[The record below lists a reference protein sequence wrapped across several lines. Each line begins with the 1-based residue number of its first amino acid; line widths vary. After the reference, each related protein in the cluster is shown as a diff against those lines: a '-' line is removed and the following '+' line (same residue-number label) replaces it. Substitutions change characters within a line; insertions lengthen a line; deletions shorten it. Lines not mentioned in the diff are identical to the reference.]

1 MATRVALIGT
11 GNCGSLALKQLV
23 NDARFDLTGV
33 CVSSDVKVGRDAGEL
48 AGLNVTTGVAATDD
62 LDVIIA
68 AKPDCIVY
76 CAMATPG
83 RQRRWLTFGASSA
96 RVSTSWVRRPECC
109 STRGR

>member
-1 MATRVALIGT
+1 MTIRVALIGT

-33 CVSSDVKVGRDAGEL
+33 WVSSDVKVGKDAGEL
-48 AGLNVTTGVAATDD
+48 AGLNVTTGVAATND
-62 LDVIIA
+62 LDAIIA

-76 CAMATPG
+76 CAMGDTRLAKAMADIA
-83 RQRRWLTFGASSA
+83 ASSP
-96 RVSTSWVRRPECC
+96 RVSTSWARRPACC